1 LIALDLP
8 TFERPAKAISGGPG
22 GGSSAPLPT
31 AAINCACE
39 NNLIKSR
46 LSMRLGDQGMIR
58 ALACVASAA
67 AAFCATAQAQDLAKA
82 QNTANQVCAAC
93 HAADG
98 NSTAPANPKIAGQIP
113 EYLHKQLVD
122 FKPQGG
128 KKPAREN
135 AIMMGMVA
143 NLSEADMKGLAA
155 YYAGQKLKPA
165 AAADKNL
172 AALGQKLWRGG
183 NSASGVPACAGCHG
197 PAGAGMPAQ
206 YPRLAGQYAEYI
218 AAQLKAFKEGGR
230 ANDPNGMMRGVTAR
244 MTERE
249 IRAVAEYAAG
259 LR

>member
-1 LIALDLP
+1 
-8 TFERPAKAISGGPG
+8 
-22 GGSSAPLPT
+22 
-31 AAINCACE
+31 
-39 NNLIKSR
+39 
-46 LSMRLGDQGMIR
+46 MIR
-58 ALACVASAA
+58 ALACAA
-67 AAFCATAQAQDLAKA
+67 GMAVLCGGTAFAQDAAKA
-82 QNTANQVCAAC
+82 QNIAAQVCAAC

-98 NSTAPANPKIAGQIP
+98 NSIAPANPKIAGQIP

-128 KKPAREN
+128 KKPVRESP
-135 AIMMGMVA
+135 IMMGMVA
-143 NLSEADMKGLAA
+143 NLSEADMKALAA
-155 YYAGQKLKPA
+155 FYSSQKLKPA

-172 AALGQKLWRGG
+172 ALAGQKLWRGG
-183 NSASGVPACAGCHG
+183 NTATGVPACAGCHG

-206 YPRLAGQYAEYI
+206 YPRLGGQYAEYI